1 MDRKKKQQ
9 KRWAEKKIIHQQ
21 KKRLFKKIKKKNV
34 KKENAPHLAFF
45 NVPYSQFPP
54 LKFPIFL
61 DNFPLPQQ
69 KW

>member
-1 MDRKKKQQ
+1 MDRKKT
-9 KRWAEKKIIHQQ
+9 AEKMGRKKIIHQQ

-54 LKFPIFL
+54 LKFPISL